1 MVRRSV
7 LPRMLVLML
16 VAASLAACSTAG
28 SVTQSAGGDG
38 GVSPDGVVVGDLNFE
53 PDELPTFDPEAPL
66 PSPGA
71 AALRALMVL
80 DPSVAALESDVEAAE
95 RAAMIALL
103 ADIQAQLSAGNGI
116 GSIPLASQPGGAK
129 VATLALDSSIPVGD
143 NLMVDP
149 YASVNTGNDVVMITW
164 LVSAWND
171 LFTPDVEAGAGA
183 SGSFTETKRGTT
195 ATDSLNLRRNAD
207 GSTSFGFGTE
217 TETTKNGVSTKTDVA
232 ASLDGQRCPNA
243 DGQVSFTVKVRL
255 GAESGGAGY
264 TQELTAFVRAVVDD
278 DASVTST
285 TFDLT
290 QGTLQVKDGRQVY
303 VETGETIKYKGD
315 DVAGLE
321 SSNLHLIQ
329 HTENASRA
337 DVSDLSAAGHE
348 AAFKMAMTAL
358 RLAQDNWL
366 NGGCTKI
373 EATSPGT
380 VEPGSTTAIPVTVRH
395 RFDESV
401 VPSKLKVELAGGQSV
416 DPTSLPKTPGTLTYT
431 APDESGRSA
440 TITLT
445 ATSRRGRATL
455 ELTAN
460 TGEPTYRVNDTGALG
475 RKWVSQCIPSLDRP
489 FQIAWT
495 SPQGNGE
502 FTFIPDSSNSG
513 TAEIRVTNSQSGVTV
528 TQEGQGRYNI
538 SVLSKGAQGRPA
550 EMSIDIE
557 GKGTVTQC
565 VGGSCSTTEN
575 APMGYSVP
583 IVSDSSCE

>member
-1 MVRRSV
+1 
-7 LPRMLVLML
+7 MLVG
-16 VAASLAACSTAG
+16 VSLAACSTAG

-38 GVSPDGVVVGDLNFE
+38 GVSPDGVVVGDLNLAF
-53 PDELPTFDPEAPL
+53 DELPTYDPDAPL

-80 DPSVAALESDVEAAE
+80 DPSVADLEGDVEAAE
-95 RAAMIALL
+95 RAAMSALL
-103 ADIQAQLSAGNGI
+103 ADIQAQLTAVSGNGFV
-116 GSIPLASQPGGAK
+116 SLASKYGAGKVAILAPYSPAPAGYILIGNPDGINTAHDAAFIAAVISGLSDIWSPDVQAGAHAGGSVTETEGGATTTS
-129 VATLALDSSIPVGD
+129 TLELG
-143 NLMVDP
+143 
-149 YASVNTGNDVVMITW
+149 
-164 LVSAWND
+164 
-171 LFTPDVEAGAGA
+171 
-183 SGSFTETKRGTT
+183 RGT
-195 ATDSLNLRRNAD
+195 D
-207 GSTSFGFGTE
+207 GSTQLGMGAKTE
-217 TETTKNGVSTKTDVA
+217 ASKNGVSVRTESA
-232 ASLDGQRCPNA
+232 GSIDGMRCPNA

-264 TQELTAFVRAVVDD
+264 TQDLSAFVRAQVND
-278 DASVTST
+278 DATISST

-290 QGTLQVKDGRQVY
+290 QGTRQVKDGRQVY
-303 VETGETIKYKGD
+303 VETGESVKYDGD
-315 DVAGLE
+315 DVEGLE
-321 SSNLHLIQ
+321 YSNVRMIRHSQEATQVDATAL
-329 HTENASRA
+329 SRA
-337 DVSDLSAAGHE
+337 GHNAAMT
-348 AAFKMAMTAL
+348 MAMTAL
-358 RLAQDNWL
+358 AIARNNWL
-366 NGGCTKI
+366 DGGCTKI

-395 RFDESV
+395 RFEGSV
-401 VPSKLKVELAGGQSV
+401 VPSKLKAELAGGESV
-416 DPTSLPKTPGTLTYT
+416 EPTSLPKTPGTLTYT

-460 TGEPTYRVNDTGALG
+460 TGEPTYRVNDSGALG
-475 RKWVSQCIPSLDRP
+475 TKWVSQCISSLDRP

-513 TAEIRVTNSQSGVTV
+513 TAEVRVTNSLSGVTV
-528 TQEGQGRYNI
+528 TQEGQGRYDI

-565 VGGSCSTTEN
+565 VGGSCSTVED

-583 IVSDSSCE
+583 IVSDSSCK